1 MERKHDARHD
11 LFYKKNLY
19 LFVVLFSLLF
29 NVQAGLTHGVEHINH
44 IDHGHHEDSSMECE
58 DCLLNHLLVKSKD
71 ASNDFELNFPNN
83 SNLFDNYNLSNSFTY
98 IFVAFQSNAP

>member
-1 MERKHDARHD
+1 M
-11 LFYKKNLY
+11 FKKNLY

-71 ASNDFELNFPNN
+71 SSNDFDLNFPNN
-83 SNLFDNYNLSNSFTY
+83 SNLFDNYNLSKSFTY